1 MMIMVSEGDTV
12 LSETAYEQILQ
23 MILRQEI
30 RCGEKIPEE
39 KITQMLGMSRTP
51 IREAIRRLANEGI
64 VNLYPK
70 RHAEVISFD
79 EKAIKDVGLL
89 RIALDTLAARLAIL
103 HGSNADF
110 SQLKAIADA
119 CYQAARSGDL
129 YRRIKLDCDFHLYM
143 TEISGNQI
151 LLKVQKELYL
161 KVQLI
166 QAIKYTGIEESL
178 KRVEGHFSIL
188 DGLFSRDEDIVVQS
202 VYNHLA
208 SFYQIEA
215 TPSIYRQLS
224 TVN

>member
-1 MMIMVSEGDTV
+1 MVSEGETV
-12 LSETAYEQILQ
+12 LSEIAYEQILQ
-23 MILRQEI
+23 MILTQEI

-64 VNLYPK
+64 VILYPK
-70 RHAEVISFD
+70 RHAEVICFD
-79 EKAIKDVGLL
+79 EKSIQDVGLL
-89 RIALDTLAARLAIL
+89 RIALDTLAAKLAIL

-110 SQLKAIADA
+110 TQLQQIADA
-119 CYQAARSGDL
+119 CYQAAKSGDL
-129 YRRIKLDCDFHLYM
+129 YRRIKLDCDFHLFM
-143 TEISGNQI
+143 TKISGNKI

-166 QAIKYTGIEESL
+166 QALKYTNIEESL
-178 KRVEGHFSIL
+178 KRVEGHFPII
-188 DGLFSRDEDIVVQS
+188 DGLFSRDEKLVVQC

-215 TPSIYRQLS
+215 APSIYRLMA
-224 TVN
+224 N